1 MAYRCKNCAM
11 VIVREKDSLLQ
22 KASDAARRGDVE
34 TARHLYEIGVA
45 ENIQRQDCLDALKS
59 ARLK

>member
-1 MAYRCKNCAM
+1 M